1 MSLVAKILLGTAAA
15 VAATVVVVEVVSK
28 LQEKTHK
35 DDSSYKTIKEKAQE
49 KAIEIT
55 TNGLL
60 FASNHMDTINTVSS
74 VVACALPILELFLDI
89 RQFRTQDRLEKKM
102 NRITEKLDE
111 IGYQTEWCYKNVPE
125 CQEEK
130 EKNQAFIDMMNQI
143 GNDYKKD
150 IKWRTF

>member
-28 LQEKTHK
+28 VQEKTHK

-60 FASNHMDTINTVSS
+60 FASNHMDAIKTASS
-74 VVACALPILELFLDI
+74 VVTCALPVVELVFSI
-89 RQFRTQDRLEKKM
+89 YEFKSQNKIEKEIDSISK
-102 NRITEKLDE
+102 NVEKLATKTNNPDNHDLKLMDL
-111 IGYQTEWCYKNVPE
+111 YKSP
-125 CQEEK
+125 
-130 EKNQAFIDMMNQI
+130 
-143 GNDYKKD
+143 D
-150 IKWRTF
+150 IEWRTF